1 MARSTTL
8 TKGIAPQQIEFLHF
22 LEDEEISIFTLEQI
36 KSVYLEKTGQ
46 INEIIE
52 NLVDKKFLL
61 RIERGKYCRSN
72 FRDENVIGTFI
83 ASNSAIAYWSA
94 LNLHGLTEQFP
105 NTIFVQTT
113 QKKAC
118 KTIFGTAYQ
127 FVTIRADKRGGI
139 TYNGYGSY
147 RYPITDIE
155 KTIIDCFDLPQ
166 YNGGTPELI
175 RAFAQ
180 ADLSAEKMI
189 DYCKM
194 VNSVAVTKR
203 IGFLAEF
210 MQKKGLQPFIDYAQ
224 SCIQPAVYNL
234 FDSNGGASGETNSRW
249 RLYMNISSDDLTGI
263 IEKIY

>member
-1 MARSTTL
+1 MAKSTVI
-8 TKGIAPQQIEFLHF
+8 TKSIAPQQIEFLHF
-22 LEDEEISIFTLEQI
+22 LDDEEISIFTLEQI
-36 KSVYLEKTGQ
+36 KNAYFKNIGQ

-52 NLVDKKFLL
+52 NLVDKRFLL

-72 FRDENVIGTFI
+72 FRDENVIGTFV

-113 QKKAC
+113 QKKPS

-127 FVTIRADKRGGI
+127 FVTIRRDKRGGI

-155 KTIIDCFDLPQ
+155 KTIVDCFDLPQ
-166 YNGGTPELI
+166 YNGGMAELI
-175 RAFAQ
+175 RAFAK

-210 MQKKGLQPFIDYAQ
+210 MQKKGLKPFIDYAQ

-234 FDSNGGASGETNSRW
+234 LDSDGGASGETNSRW
-249 RLYMNISSDDLTGI
+249 RLYLNISREDLTGI